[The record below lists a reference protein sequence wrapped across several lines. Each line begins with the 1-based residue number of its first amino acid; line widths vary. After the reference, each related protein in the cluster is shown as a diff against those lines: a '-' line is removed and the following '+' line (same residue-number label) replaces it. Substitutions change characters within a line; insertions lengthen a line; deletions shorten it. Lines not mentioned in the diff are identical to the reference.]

1 MGRGFIWKRNNNETK
16 VLFPN
21 VLLILQAKPEGFLGQ
36 RRVPKG
42 CKLRQWAASPVAPPA
57 KQEMLVRPL
66 VPEDP
71 TCATA
76 TEGRIP
82 QNLGS
87 AREATARRS

>member
-1 MGRGFIWKRNNNETK
+1 MGRGFTWKRNNNETK

-21 VLLILQAKPEGFLGQ
+21 ALLILQAKPEGFLG
-36 RRVPKG
+36 RSLPKG
-42 CKLRQWAASPVAPPA
+42 CKLRLWAASPVAPPA
-57 KQEMLVRPL
+57 KQEILVRPL

-76 TEGRIP
+76 TEARIP